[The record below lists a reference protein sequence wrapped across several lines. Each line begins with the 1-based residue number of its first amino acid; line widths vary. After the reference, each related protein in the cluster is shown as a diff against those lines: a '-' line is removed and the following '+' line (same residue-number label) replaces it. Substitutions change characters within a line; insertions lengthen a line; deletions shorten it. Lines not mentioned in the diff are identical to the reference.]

1 MTNALERS
9 RAEIEQRPEYRA
21 AVAALAQTLG
31 RETDDVMAEAGLAL
45 TEMRSTH
52 SSKLVSAWTNAC
64 QFFVRGY
71 SEIRCDPAQIDQ
83 LRELCARQTVVFLP
97 SHRSNLDG
105 PVLSLMRREQGL
117 PPVML
122 FGGIN
127 MAFFP
132 FGDLMRRLG
141 TIYIRR
147 SFQNDPVYKLA
158 LREYVAYLVRGKQHL
173 EWYIEGTRTRTGKLR
188 PPKLGLLAY
197 VADAL
202 AAEPSGEVALVPVSI
217 VYDHLFEIDDI
228 VAENQGR
235 VKQAENVAWAVR
247 SLRALNRPS
256 GKVHVGFGEPVQ
268 LRAVLDDAESEDQ
281 RRLSLTKAALEVSVR
296 INRVTPIT
304 PLALLALTMLGSRDV
319 ALTVEEA
326 AAAVADRMEGVRQR
340 GFPMTDDSSLTTE
353 RGVAEALSKLVDR
366 GIITAYADGPDPVY
380 LIAGDQRPAAA
391 YYRNSI
397 VHFFVTPAIAELA
410 LLACA
415 DDTDTAREDGLVSEA
430 LRLRDLFKFE
440 FFFPERAQFIA
451 ELEAELAARDAD
463 WRTTLAGGSDHV
475 RLLMRTSGPL
485 WAHLVVRPFLEAYS
499 VTASQLTHS
508 SQTKI
513 DVKATIKR
521 SLALGHQML
530 LQRRIIGPE
539 SISAEQFRTCLDLAG
554 HRGLL
559 DGIPGEVRRKRETF
573 ANEIND
579 TIAVSNEIEMLS
591 RVRQRSPHSKDSG
604 HHVPSAAKA
613 ARAPHESAAEVG

>member
-1 MTNALERS
+1 
-9 RAEIEQRPEYRA
+9 
-21 AVAALAQTLG
+21 
-31 RETDDVMAEAGLAL
+31 
-45 TEMRSTH
+45 
-52 SSKLVSAWTNAC
+52 
-64 QFFVRGY
+64 
-71 SEIRCDPAQIDQ
+71 
-83 LRELCARQTVVFLP
+83 
-97 SHRSNLDG
+97 
-105 PVLSLMRREQGL
+105 
-117 PPVML
+117 
-122 FGGIN
+122 
-127 MAFFP
+127 
-132 FGDLMRRLG
+132 
-141 TIYIRR
+141 
-147 SFQNDPVYKLA
+147 
-158 LREYVAYLVRGKQHL
+158 
-173 EWYIEGTRTRTGKLR
+173 
-188 PPKLGLLAY
+188 
-197 VADAL
+197 
-202 AAEPSGEVALVPVSI
+202 
-217 VYDHLFEIDDI
+217 
-228 VAENQGR
+228 
-235 VKQAENVAWAVR
+235 
-247 SLRALNRPS
+247 
-256 GKVHVGFGEPVQ
+256 
-268 LRAVLDDAESEDQ
+268 
-281 RRLSLTKAALEVSVR
+281 VR

-451 ELEAELAARDAD
+451 ELEAELAARDDD
-463 WRTTLAGGSDHV
+463 WRATLAGGSDHV

-559 DGIPGEVRRKRETF
+559 DGIPGEVRRKREAF

-591 RVRQRSPHSKDSG
+591 RVRQRSPHSQDFG